1 MSAFTPEA
9 FGKYFLVDKIA
20 TGGMAEIFKAKTYS
34 HGGFENLLVIKRIL
48 PHIGE
53 NEDFIEMFIDEAKVS
68 VALQHP
74 NIVRIYDFGKILE
87 NYFIAMECVDG
98 KDTRNCL
105 RKLARKKS
113 HLPPKFAAF
122 IAHETAKGLHYA
134 HTKKDLQ
141 GNPYGIVHR
150 DISPSNVIVSY
161 EGEVKVAD
169 FGIAKAES
177 NAYQTRDGV
186 LKGKF
191 EYMSPEQA
199 TGREIDPR
207 SDIFSVGII
216 LYEMLTGR
224 RLFKTDSEIATLKK
238 IRDCDFPKPSALNPK
253 IPEALEDICMKAL
266 ARYPEDRYQ
275 TCAAITEDL
284 GEFIL
289 PATADTLRAEL
300 KTFMGALFQDEIVEE
315 VGRLERGSEIAIQL
329 KEKSP
334 SDSWDGHTDSTMS
347 QLSTKATARVLP
359 WLMGAMA
366 LFLVISTGAVAV
378 VGAIAWT
385 QFNVEAATTGTVEIL
400 ILPDAN
406 IVFDGELRGRGGSLN
421 LDELEPGE
429 HKIRVE
435 EPGFESYES
444 NVWIKAG
451 EVSRFTWT
459 MIASRETPTTIAPDP
474 KSNPSVGTDN
484 RPSATSGPVVSIQT
498 DPSGASVEIDGAIV
512 GTTPLTWRG
521 GTVGSSYKVSVSKPG
536 YTKAKGSLDD
546 LATGATSFS
555 RSLQKI
561 DVPGKLTV
569 LLSYGGWAHVY
580 VDGKK
585 LAKPAPIRDHALK
598 PGNYTIRVENPSLG
612 IDHTEKVTISS
623 GGTVKVTAS
632 PK

>member
-1 MSAFTPEA
+1 
-9 FGKYFLVDKIA
+9 
-20 TGGMAEIFKAKTYS
+20 MAEIFKAKTYS
-34 HGGFENLLVIKRIL
+34 HGGFENLIVIKRIL

-74 NIVRIYDFGKILE
+74 NIVRIYDFGKILD

-105 RKLARKKS
+105 RKLARLKS

-134 HTKKDLQ
+134 HTKTDLQ

-199 TGREIDPR
+199 TGREIDSR

-238 IRDCDFPKPSALNPK
+238 IRDCDFPKPSTLNPK
-253 IPEALEDICMKAL
+253 IPAALEDICLKAL

-275 TCAAITEDL
+275 SGAALTEDL
-284 GEFIL
+284 RDFIL
-289 PATADTLRAEL
+289 PDTADTLRSEL
-300 KTFMGALFQDEIVEE
+300 KDFMGGLFVAEIAAE
-315 VGRLERGSEIAIQL
+315 VTRLEQGSQIALQL
-329 KEKSP
+329 KGRGP
-334 SDSWDGHTDSTMS
+334 PDSWDGHTESTMS
-347 QLSTKATARVLP
+347 HVHTNATARVLP
-359 WLMGAMA
+359 MLFFA
-366 LFLVISTGAVAV
+366 LTMLFGFGIITTVV
-378 VGAIAWT
+378 VGGIVWT
-385 QFNVEAATTGTVEIL
+385 QMNAEVATTGAVEIL
-400 ILPDAN
+400 ILPNAN
-406 IVFDGELRGRGGSLN
+406 IIFDGELRGRGGSLN
-421 LDELEPGE
+421 IDELEPGE
-429 HKIRVE
+429 HKVRVE
-435 EPGFESYES
+435 EEGFESYES

-451 EVSRFTWT
+451 EVGRFTWT
-459 MIASRETPTTIAPDP
+459 MIPTRTSAPVPKPAERPAKPPDGDTRPPAEGDP
-474 KSNPSVGTDN
+474 IVTFNSNPQG
-484 RPSATSGPVVSIQT
+484 ATVRVNGESI
-498 DPSGASVEIDGAIV
+498 
-512 GTTPLTWRG
+512 GTTPLTWRD
-521 GTVGSSYKVSVSKPG
+521 GTEGTSYTVTLSKSG
-536 YTKAKGSLDD
+536 YSNATGTLSSLDNGTTKF
-546 LATGATSFS
+546 L
-555 RSLQKI
+555 RKLQQVN
-561 DVPGKLTV
+561 VPGKLTV

-580 VDGKK
+580 VNDKK
-585 LAKPAPIRDHALK
+585 LKKTAPIRDYALA
-598 PGNYTIRVENPSLG
+598 PGVYKIRVENASLG
-612 IDHTEKVTISS
+612 IDHTETVTVSS
-623 GGTVKVTAS
+623 GGSTKITAS
-632 PK
+632 PG